1 MCDPRERI
9 MPTDHLVSN
18 KEPCWAM
25 LRLQTKTPNIF
36 MESRKNSCCRKLRN
50 FELWWVSSWK
60 QYTILTTTF
69 QYKLNFIKIMWLLSF
84 YLKKSFIWSFW
95 RSLCHFLAREKT
107 ESKLTHRTLIFCLS
121 WTCTVMLPLNP

>member
-36 MESRKNSCCRKLRN
+36 MESRKNYCCRKLRN
-50 FELWWVSSWK
+50 FELWRVRSWK

-69 QYKLNFIKIMWLLSF
+69 QYKLNFMKLCDSWVFTS
-84 YLKKSFIWSFW
+84 KSHWSFW
-95 RSLCHFLAREKT
+95 RSLCHFLAREKNWI
-107 ESKLTHRTLIFCLS
+107 EINSQDINFCLS